1 MLVCGIFWAYIIG
14 ALVDT
19 VSSLGSVNKE
29 YTKRMSEVN
38 QMVGDFIDH
47 TLPSSQSGRFIE
59 TKVPSRVRRFITI
72 QRNRT
77 TTLAMPSKSALT
89 LEEKYPSLTV
99 MTPELRK
106 ICALHLTHSLIESVP
121 YFSSMY
127 MSPDEQS
134 YIALNSYM
142 MDFSVGEKFR
152 VHDELGRGILVFMQG
167 FGVAARHLPVHLL
180 SREFHCRKSY
190 KNRPID
196 VSEVLLEDDYY
207 EDAQLFYH
215 FLGFAKVFFIPR
227 DVIMKAL
234 EDNDRAWKECAR
246 WNYMS
251 AALVLRSLE
260 ARQLIN
266 GSVTV

>member
-1 MLVCGIFWAYIIG
+1 MCGIFWAYIIG

-19 VSSLGSVNKE
+19 VSSLGSKNKE
-29 YTKRMSEVN
+29 YTERMSEVN
-38 QMVGDFIDH
+38 QMVGDFAND
-47 TLPSSQSGRFIE
+47 TLPSAHSGSLTE
-59 TKVPSRVRRFITI
+59 TKVPRRVRRFITN
-72 QRNRT
+72 QRDRT
-77 TTLAMPSKSALT
+77 TTLDMPSKSALT
-89 LEEKYPSLTV
+89 LEEKYPSLTI

-106 ICALHLTHSLIESVP
+106 VCALHLTHSLIESVP
-121 YFSSMY
+121 YLSSMY

-134 YIALNSYM
+134 YIALNSFL

-152 VHDELGRGILVFMQG
+152 VHDEFGRGILVFMQG
-167 FGVAARHLPVHLL
+167 FGVATRHLSGHL
-180 SREFHCRKSY
+180 SPQEFHCRKSY
-190 KNRPID
+190 TNQPIE
-196 VSEVLLEDDYY
+196 VGEVLLEDNYF

-251 AALVLRSLE
+251 AALILRSLE

-266 GSVTV
+266 GSDPV